1 MVFNS
6 WSFLP
11 FFLITLAL
19 YYAIRNWRSQKAL
32 LLVSSYV
39 FYALRADPIRIDA
52 HRLLRIAPYGPGFRA
67 YAQSLAD
74 AEPDQQSRDARL
86 LQVR

>member
-39 FYALRADPIRIDA
+39 FYGFFHP
-52 HRLLRIAPYGPGFRA
+52 PYVLILF
-67 YAQSLAD
+67 AQSLAD